1 MSFGFSV
8 GDFLVIVISKLCWS
22 VYKKCKDSKSS
33 YTDLTGEITALYA
46 VIKETEE
53 LLDQEDIP
61 ERQLKK
67 LIPCQQSCNNVL
79 KDLETLL
86 KKYEKLGTQSGR
98 VFDRMRF
105 GDEDI
110 AGVRQRI
117 TMNITMLDSF
127 INASVPCSPTVL
139 HHESADITKVLASQA

>member
-1 MSFGFSV
+1 MSFGFSI
-8 GDFLVIVISKLCWS
+8 GDFLVVSKLCWS

-33 YTDLTGEITALYA
+33 YSELTGEITALYA

-67 LIPCQQSCNNVL
+67 LIPCQQSCDTVL

-86 KKYEKLGTQSGR
+86 RRYEKLGTQSR
-98 VFDRMRF
+98 WTFDRVKF

-110 AGVRQRI
+110 VGVRQRI

-127 INASVPCSPTVL
+127 NNASVSYSPTVIRYKR
-139 HHESADITKVLASQA
+139 AYMMKVFPFEA